1 MKPLTVEAKDKAVVK
16 SLKFIV
22 YLKQLLI
29 VKKQKNR
36 KSAQVDRKSRKDKEI
51 DVQEKALKIWVS
63 PVSYIVARSKCET
76 LIDTSK

>member
-36 KSAQVDRKSRKDKEI
+36 KSAQVARKSRKDKEI